1 MGRSYTIHCIGYAK
15 IKNGKRRMFYAMN
28 RLEIEQQR
36 VLALQEGLQ
45 ISEWRAQTRTGKKI
59 LKITEDDYSWGY
71 ISDDKVGNVCKTIP
85 CPICNLDGCF
95 VCNHSGITKNK
106 YWEKWQDWQLEKE
119 KAKHISPRG

>member
-45 ISEWRAQTRTGKKI
+45 ISEWEAQTRTGKKI
-59 LKITEDDYSWGY
+59 LKMTEDD
-71 ISDDKVGNVCKTIP
+71 
-85 CPICNLDGCF
+85 
-95 VCNHSGITKNK
+95 
-106 YWEKWQDWQLEKE
+106 
-119 KAKHISPRG
+119 